1 MAHTVARKLISSKVD
16 LMSTK
21 HGFMP
26 ASVLPIPMAVRNISK
41 PASLPFQMDYR
52 SCLSDWLD
60 KYHCIDIC
68 MESTGKYWIRR
79 LALAVSM
86 RKQRIDTIRLKLLKI
101 AARVVRSARYKYFK
115 LCSSCPYKKEF
126 YETLEN
132 IRNLQ
137 PQLE

>member
-1 MAHTVARKLISSKVD
+1 MEEAKWKISKG
-16 LMSTK
+16 
-21 HGFMP
+21 GFDF
-26 ASVLPIPMAVRNISK
+26 ASVS
-41 PASLPFQMDYR
+41 
-52 SCLSDWLD
+52 SCLKLVNENRLLIHTLAYNLFHWF
-60 KYHCIDIC
+60 K
-68 MESTGKYWIRR
+68 R

-86 RKQRIDTIRLKLLKI
+86 RKQPINTIRLKLMKI
-101 AARVVRSARYKYFK
+101 ATRVVKSARYKYFK

>member
-52 SCLSDWLD
+52 SCLTGLTNITALTSAWNLPASIGLGDW
-60 KYHCIDIC
+60 H
-68 MESTGKYWIRR
+68 
-79 LALAVSM
+79 
-86 RKQRIDTIRLKLLKI
+86 LLS
-101 AARVVRSARYKYFK
+101 V
-115 LCSSCPYKKEF
+115 
-126 YETLEN
+126 
-132 IRNLQ
+132 
-137 PQLE
+137 